1 MFLFI
6 LDLSIELESVSP
18 IIYKLNRHFKKKT
31 QVCSINFLQNN
42 SNNKILEYLMLE
54 GVNYDNYPIKNYKYF
69 VWKFFLVFTHLI
81 PKIYAKNFRN
91 FFSSVYR
98 NEILFSTKEFESYLK
113 KKKIKVVSMDTSI
126 PKKKKEIIFDACKNL
141 KIKIVG
147 YNTGPEIIY
156 HTGKITSEY
165 LKNFDYYLEQN
176 KLRNIAISKNK
187 RKKIKVLGSA
197 RYSKEWMKILD
208 KVYNFDISKKSK
220 TPRRIGIFLT
230 QKSNNLPCDH
240 SLIQKTMNLEK
251 FEIRLRNKP
260 RDYMPNNLCEFYDD
274 EMDTSEIVHW
284 SDIIISTQTSAIL
297 EAIIKNKRVIFL
309 NHLIP
314 KTYGHWINKYK
325 NVVFV
330 TRNDSDLFEF
340 LKKSNK
346 KMDNLKYLKISVGSN
361 KENFILNNYL
371 NFYKKI
377 I

>member
-1 MFLFI
+1 
-6 LDLSIELESVSP
+6 
-18 IIYKLNRHFKKKT
+18 
-31 QVCSINFLQNN
+31 
-42 SNNKILEYLMLE
+42 
-54 GVNYDNYPIKNYKYF
+54 
-69 VWKFFLVFTHLI
+69 
-81 PKIYAKNFRN
+81 
-91 FFSSVYR
+91 
-98 NEILFSTKEFESYLK
+98 
-113 KKKIKVVSMDTSI
+113 
-126 PKKKKEIIFDACKNL
+126 
-141 KIKIVG
+141 
-147 YNTGPEIIY
+147 
-156 HTGKITSEY
+156 
-165 LKNFDYYLEQN
+165 
-176 KLRNIAISKNK
+176 
-187 RKKIKVLGSA
+187 
-197 RYSKEWMKILD
+197 MKILD